1 MPLEILK
8 PGLLSTIQ
16 DLGRYGYQK
25 DGIIVS
31 GAMDVVAHRIANILV
46 GSPEDAAT
54 IEATLIGPTLRFT
67 TPALIAI
74 TGGNL
79 SPEINGEAMGM
90 WRPVYAAAGS
100 ILSFQKPVT
109 GCRTYVAVAGGFAI
123 PEVLKSQ
130 STYLRAGLGGYQG
143 RALQT
148 GDLIPLNEPA
158 DTIPEELK
166 LQQNHTSFTQTT
178 WALAPQLY
186 YTSEEQPTIRAV
198 HGPEYDLFSET
209 SKTDIWEKEF
219 QVTMQSDRMGYRLSG
234 ATLALSEPA
243 ELISSA
249 VTFGT
254 IQVPAEGNPIILMA
268 DHQTTGGY
276 PRIAQVITADLPKL
290 AQVQPGKIIRF
301 QEVTLEQAQQLYIQ
315 QELNIQKIKW
325 AVHNKTHHTS

>member
-1 MPLEILK
+1 MHLEILK

-31 GAMDVVAHRIANILV
+31 GAMDTVAHRIANILI
-46 GSPEDAAT
+46 GNYENEAT
-54 IEATLIGPTLRFT
+54 IEATLTGPTIRFAS
-67 TPALIAI
+67 PALIAV

-90 WRPVYAAAGS
+90 WRPVYVEAGS

-109 GCRTYVAVAGGFAI
+109 GCRTYIAVAGGFAI
-123 PEVLKSQ
+123 PEVLKSK

-143 RALQT
+143 RALQAD
-148 GDLIPLNEPA
+148 DLIPLNPSA
-158 DTIPEELK
+158 DTTAPQLR
-166 LQQNHTSFTQTT
+166 QNHDSFTQTT

-186 YTSEEQPTIRAV
+186 PTYEEQPIIRVV
-198 HGPEYDLFSET
+198 HGPEYELFSEA
-209 SKTDIWEKEF
+209 SKKELWEQEF
-219 QVTMQSDRMGYRLSG
+219 QVTMNSDRMGFRLSG
-234 ATLALSEPA
+234 PVLSLAEPT

-254 IQVPAEGNPIILMA
+254 MQVPAGGEPIILMA

-276 PRIAQVITADLPKL
+276 PRIAQVITADLPVL
-290 AQVQPGKIIRF
+290 AQVLPGKSIKF

-315 QELNIQKIKW
+315 QELNIQKVKW
-325 AVHNKTHHTS
+325 ALHNKTHHSS